1 MIKHV
6 SASAAQNFSECP
18 SRYLTQ
24 YDPQFKLKKLNEK
37 ADVGAI
43 VHAVSEEFYMPEH
56 GYDTSSFEVML
67 QCFEKVCQEERFAES
82 FAMYKDAK
90 TKCEQ
95 MFRMNTFHP
104 VIPIQ
109 NKQILN
115 IEQKLIN
122 ADGTLFQHHTWPL
135 PCMGAID
142 ELSIIAEINDPKRI
156 TLLLIDK
163 KTGWASTKEELVNEN
178 IQCALYMLYCRLVLV
193 PILEEQGYTVTNI
206 LALWEY
212 IAQGTCVTIE
222 EKEFDHQVTID
233 YIKNISSQMVATWT
247 EYDKLSGDEKNKY
260 LDKHEKQ
267 NKWCAWCHRKEVCK
281 TFEKMML
288 YSSQVN
294 LTGDV
299 DWNKIWEEHEKY
311 NVVKKY
317 AEERCKQINSVIRN
331 WMQQEH
337 EERIPLASIGKDIKM
352 THMQNKDYNNKKL
365 AELLGIDFFVEN
377 ASLSQTRI
385 EEMLKNLRKTN
396 PTRAQ
401 EIEDSLPNTF
411 HLVPG
416 ASYPK
421 IVNQLKEKK

>member
-6 SASAAQNFSECP
+6 SASAMQNFSECP

-24 YDPQFKLKKLNEK
+24 YDPQFKMKKVNEK
-37 ADVGAI
+37 ADVGSL
-43 VHAVSEEFYMPEH
+43 VHATSEMFYMPEA
-56 GYDTSSFEVML
+56 GYDTSSLPEML
-67 QCFEKVCQEERFAES
+67 KCFEKVCQEERFAES
-82 FAMYKDAK
+82 FAMFKLAK
-90 TKCEQ
+90 ELCEK

-104 VIPIQ
+104 KIPIQ

-115 IEQKLIN
+115 IEQKLID
-122 ADGTLFQHHTWPL
+122 ADGNLFKHNSWAL

-142 ELSIIAEINDPKRI
+142 ELAIISEIQDPKRI

-163 KTGWASTKEELVNEN
+163 KTGWASTKDELVNEN

-193 PILEEQGYTVTNI
+193 PILDTQGYTVTNI
-206 LALWEY
+206 LGLWEY
-212 IAQGTCVTIE
+212 IAQGTCVTID
-222 EKEFDHQVTID
+222 EKDFNHQDTID
-233 YIKNISSQMVATWT
+233 YIKSISGQMVKTW
-247 EYDKLSGDEKNKY
+247 ELYESSKDKNKF
-260 LDKHEKQ
+260 LDGVEKQ

-311 NVVKKY
+311 STVKKY
-317 AEERCKQINSVIRN
+317 AEERCKQISAVIRN

-337 EERIPLASIGKDIKM
+337 QERITLDSIGKDIKI

-365 AELLGIDFFVEN
+365 AELLGFEFFVEH

-385 EEMLKNLRKTN
+385 EDMLKTLRKTN

-401 EIEDSLPNTF
+401 EIEDSLPSTF

-421 IVNQLKEKK
+421 LVNKEKEKK